1 MQINLSKHEGNVPV
15 TIMHL
20 SGELAAASYAEVIS
34 KAQETYDEGTRD
46 LLIDLTE
53 VPYVS
58 SAGLMS
64 LHTIALIMSG
74 QAVQPKEGGRPTF
87 RSVNSKNESVVRQHL
102 KLFNPQGAVQQVLE
116 MVGLAQ
122 FLDIH
127 TDLDTAVQSFK

>member
-1 MQINLSKHEGNVPV
+1 MQINFSKREGKVSV
-15 TIMHL
+15 TVMHL
-20 SGELAAASYAEVIS
+20 SGELAAASYADVII
-34 KAQETYDEGTRD
+34 KVQEAYDEGARD
-46 LLIDLTE
+46 LLIDLSN
-53 VPYVS
+53 VSYVS

-64 LHTIALIMSG
+64 LHTVALIMAG

-127 TDLDTAVQSFK
+127 TDLEAAIKSF

>member
-1 MQINLSKHEGNVPV
+1 MQINFSKQEGKVPV

-20 SGELAAASYAEVIS
+20 TGELAAASYTEVII
-34 KAQETYDEGTRD
+34 KAQEAYDEGTRN
-46 LLIDLTE
+46 LLIDLTN

-64 LHTIALIMSG
+64 LHTIALIMAG
-74 QAVQPKEGGRPTF
+74 QAIQPKEGGRPTF

-102 KLFNPQGAVQQVLE
+102 KLLNPQGAVQQVLE

-127 TDLDTAVQSFK
+127 TNLDTAIKSF